1 MANEFQE
8 KVLLIT
14 GASGTIGRALTNH
27 FLALDAIVCAQ
38 VNTGALE
45 AHPKLHIFPIDFKST
60 DAARKMVESSI
71 EAAGKIDFLINNTA
85 NQEGFPFAAIT
96 AEHADNVF
104 RVNVSIPAELIALA
118 AKTKVKVCLNIS
130 SIAANT
136 ARPGHAIDGA
146 SKAALDSLTRSAGQ
160 ELTPMR
166 TLGLRLGL
174 VGKVGIDQE
183 RARDVNSWK
192 QAAPLKRYATADEV
206 AGVVEFLLSTAN
218 AWATG
223 LPMILMVELQQKP
236 TGNN

>member
-1 MANEFQE
+1 M
-8 KVLLIT
+8 
-14 GASGTIGRALTNH
+14 
-27 FLALDAIVCAQ
+27 
-38 VNTGALE
+38 
-45 AHPKLHIFPIDFKST
+45 
-60 DAARKMVESSI
+60 
-71 EAAGKIDFLINNTA
+71 
-85 NQEGFPFAAIT
+85 
-96 AEHADNVF
+96 
-104 RVNVSIPAELIALA
+104 
-118 AKTKVKVCLNIS
+118 KVCLNIS

-174 VGKVGIDQE
+174 VGKVGIDQG

-223 LPMILMVELQQKP
+223 STYDFDGGIATKA
-236 TGNN
+236 NW